1 MTKLYRKFAWFPRFK
16 YFPVG
21 AECWWYPSDEWVW
34 MKKSWYFEG
43 VFGEFFITDEAYQIL
58 IEMKIPIETASPN
71 SI

>member
-1 MTKLYRKFAWFPRFK
+1 
-16 YFPVG
+16 
-21 AECWWYPSDEWVW
+21 